1 VAIAYKIIME
11 ESVHIQQVS
20 SLSDVKALV
29 SVFTLAFEQ
38 EYSVTD
44 AYLSQML
51 QNEKTLIL
59 GAFHDTKIVGGIV
72 AVEMIPIHGTKEF
85 YIYDIAV
92 HPEYQ
97 KQGIGKAL
105 IEHLKKEAKKRDIE
119 TIFVE
124 AESEDDG
131 AVAFY
136 RALGGEEV
144 SVNHFN
150 FTV

>member
-1 VAIAYKIIME
+1 MNERADIQKI
-11 ESVHIQQVS
+11 H
-20 SLSDVKALV
+20 SLSGVKALV
-29 SVFTLAFEQ
+29 SVFALAFEQ

-44 AYLSQML
+44 EYLSKML
-51 QNEKTLIL
+51 EDDKTLIL
-59 GAFHDTKIVGGIV
+59 GAFIETKIVGGLV
-72 AVEMIPIHGTKEF
+72 AMEMMPIHGTKEF
-85 YIYDIAV
+85 FIYDIAV

-97 KQGIGKAL
+97 KQGLGKAL
-105 IEHLKKEAKKRDIE
+105 IEHLKLEAKKRGIE

-124 AESEDDG
+124 AESEDGG

>member
-1 VAIAYKIIME
+1 MKERVDIQKI
-11 ESVHIQQVS
+11 H

-44 AYLSQML
+44 EYLSKML
-51 QNEKTLIL
+51 EDDRTLIL
-59 GAFHDTKIVGGIV
+59 GALKDTEIVGGLV
-72 AVEMIPIHGTKEF
+72 AMEMMPIHGSREF

-105 IEHLKKEAKKRDIE
+105 LDHLKQEAKKRGIE

-124 AESEDDG
+124 AESEDES

-136 RALGGEEV
+136 RAIGGEEV

-150 FTV
+150 FKV

>member
-1 VAIAYKIIME
+1 MKERADIQKI
-11 ESVHIQQVS
+11 H

-29 SVFTLAFEQ
+29 SVFALAFEQ
-38 EYSVTD
+38 KYGVTD
-44 AYLSQML
+44 EYLSKIL
-51 QNEKTLIL
+51 EDDKTLIL
-59 GAFHDTKIVGGIV
+59 GALRDTKIVGGLV
-72 AVEMIPIHGTKEF
+72 AMEMMPIHGTKEF

-97 KQGIGKAL
+97 KQGLGKAL
-105 IEHLKKEAKKRDIE
+105 IEHLKREAKKRGID

>member
-1 VAIAYKIIME
+1 M
-11 ESVHIQQVS
+11 
-20 SLSDVKALV
+20 KALV
-29 SVFTLAFEQ
+29 SVCTLAFEQ
-38 EYSVTD
+38 EYTVTD
-44 AYLSQML
+44 QYLSNML
-51 QNEKTLIL
+51 EDDKTLIL
-59 GAFHDTKIVGGIV
+59 GAFRDTEIVGGLV
-72 AVEMIPIHGTKEF
+72 AMEMMPIHGTKEF

-97 KQGIGKAL
+97 KQGLGKAL
-105 IEHLKKEAKKRDIE
+105 LEHLKLEAKKRGIE

-124 AESEDDG
+124 AESEDEG

-150 FTV
+150 FTLS